1 MMFTRGSRIFFALA
15 LSAYLGGVLY
25 GIITNGVSAGGVV
38 VVMSG
43 NGAVNAFLGPITFG
57 YKGGVGDHLGYI
69 LFMSFAVCSLGTGL
83 ATSAFRDGDPEAVAE
98 LANADSAP
106 PLAAPNDLS
115 QWPVVAGFAATL
127 MTLGLAT
134 NPVLF
139 SIGAGALAIA
149 AFEWTIKDWSEQATG
164 DPEVNRAIR
173 NRLMLPVEL
182 PIAGVLLIAI
192 TVFSFSRILLTS
204 SQDGAVVAAALV
216 GLVIFAVGVI
226 VSTRPQVRRG
236 LIVGVV
242 VVGAAVVLGL
252 GIFGA
257 VKGQH
262 PLEHEGGGTKEHAA
276 APAGANYSVAATLGE
291 TE

>member
-204 SQDGAVVAAALV
+204 SKDGAVVAAALV
-216 GLVIFAVGVI
+216 GLLIFAVGVI
-226 VSTRPQVRRG
+226 
-236 LIVGVV
+236 
-242 VVGAAVVLGL
+242 
-252 GIFGA
+252 
-257 VKGQH
+257 
-262 PLEHEGGGTKEHAA
+262 AA